1 MLVEYK
7 ADLIIISLKINLFL
21 PRYSW
26 TIAELALNNNQY
38 VWACMTNSIEN
49 ILFLCKNVFHYVR
62 VCHHS
67 IHYFVCYTFIMFA
80 SSAKVFVCV
89 YAIIAYYRYIS
100 LVRVSCRGGSRGG
113 GGHPARP
120 PKIGKHMIFWCKIVI
135 FHTKYPNN
143 FPPPSARRNFFKSTP
158 LTWNPGSAP
167 VCVCYRALSYITSYR
182 FILHNCIVWCLIAK
196 GSVLAT

>member
-62 VCHHS
+62 ECHHS
-67 IHYFVCYTFIMFA
+67 IHYFVCYTFIMFV

-89 YAIIAYYRYIS
+89 YAIISYYRYIS

-113 GGHPARP
+113 GTRHAPLKLENIWFFDVKSWFFTRNTQQFPASLR
-120 PKIGKHMIFWCKIVI
+120 
-135 FHTKYPNN
+135 
-143 FPPPSARRNFFKSTP
+143 SAQFF
-158 LTWNPGSAP
+158 
-167 VCVCYRALSYITSYR
+167 
-182 FILHNCIVWCLIAK
+182 
-196 GSVLAT
+196 